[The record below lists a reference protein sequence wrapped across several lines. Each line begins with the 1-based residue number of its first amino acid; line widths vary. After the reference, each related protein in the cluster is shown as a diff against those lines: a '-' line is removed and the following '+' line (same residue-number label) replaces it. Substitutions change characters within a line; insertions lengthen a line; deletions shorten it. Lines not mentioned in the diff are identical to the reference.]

1 MAAIARRI
9 LLAAVVSAAALAAD
23 QAHDVLRAIN
33 HVATALTGG
42 NPADAMIPF
51 DKSCPNYTS
60 LQDDF
65 IGLTDGYQLS
75 NEADVTD
82 EADSPTETTLTLQW
96 TLSLENKSTG
106 ENLTRKAEIHVRL
119 RNESG
124 KWKIV
129 GFSPAD
135 FFNLAAKQ

>member
-1 MAAIARRI
+1 MAVIARKL
-9 LLAAVVSAAALAAD
+9 LLAAMMSAATVAAD
-23 QAHDVLRAIN
+23 QAHDVLRTIN
-33 HVATALTGG
+33 HVASALTGG
-42 NPADAMIPF
+42 NPADAMISF

-65 IGLTDGYQLS
+65 IGLTDGYELS

-96 TLSLENKSTG
+96 TLSLTNKSSS

-119 RNESG
+119 RKENG

-129 GFSPAD
+129 DFSPAD

>member
-1 MAAIARRI
+1 M
-9 LLAAVVSAAALAAD
+9 LAALVSAVTLAAD

-65 IGLTDGYQLS
+65 IALTSGYELS

-82 EADSPTETTLTLQW
+82 EADSPKETTLTLQW
-96 TLSLENKSTG
+96 TLSLTNKSTS

-119 RNESG
+119 HNENG

-129 GFSPAD
+129 DFSPAD
-135 FFNLAAKQ
+135 FFNPGAKQ